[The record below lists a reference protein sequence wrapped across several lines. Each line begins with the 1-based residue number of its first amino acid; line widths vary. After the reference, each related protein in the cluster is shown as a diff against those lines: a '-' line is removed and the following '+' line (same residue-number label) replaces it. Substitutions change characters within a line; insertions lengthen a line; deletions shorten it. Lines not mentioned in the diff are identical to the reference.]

1 MSTTTADT
9 SSPLQRLICPFVIL
23 IDTAEQ
29 QPFSFTGIRS
39 DAAHDNAEYQV
50 NCRSFCLGRHPN
62 SRGDYSIYGHVG
74 RVGVE
79 RKSKDD
85 AYSTFL
91 GWDGHRERFEKEL
104 ENLSA
109 MSAAMVVVECEFYKF
124 LVDAPEWGVKTATEN
139 RVILHRSI
147 IAWSQ
152 DYRVPF
158 IFAGNRRTA
167 EVTTFRFFERYWR
180 KQQEQA
186 KEVRR
191 QA

>member
-1 MSTTTADT
+1 MSI
-9 SSPLQRLICPFVIL
+9 ICPFVIL

-29 QPFSFTGIRS
+29 QPFGFTGIRS
-39 DAAHDNAEYQV
+39 DAAHGHEEYEV
-50 NCRSFCLGRHPN
+50 GLRSFGLGRHPH
-62 SRGDYSIYGHVG
+62 SKGDYSIYGHVG

-91 GWDGHRERFEKEL
+91 GFNDGHRERFECEL
-104 ENLSA
+104 QNLSA
-109 MSAAMVVVECEFYKF
+109 MSAAMVVIECEFHRF
-124 LVDAPEWGVKTATEN
+124 LVDAPEWGVRTAAEN
-139 RVILHRSI
+139 RVALHRSI
-147 IAWSQ
+147 IAWGQ

-158 IFAGNRRTA
+158 VFAGNRRTA

-180 KQQEQA
+180 KQQEQGR
-186 KEVRR
+186 KVNR